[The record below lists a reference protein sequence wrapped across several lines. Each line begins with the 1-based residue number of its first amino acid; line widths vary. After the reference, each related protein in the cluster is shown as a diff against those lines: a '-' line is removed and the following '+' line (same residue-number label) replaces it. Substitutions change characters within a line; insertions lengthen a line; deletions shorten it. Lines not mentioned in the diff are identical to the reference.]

1 MINKEKWI
9 NSLPN
14 AGLKYNEE
22 INQLDHYRWANTIPK
37 KKNLQFCKKI
47 YFHDNYIC

>member
-22 INQLDHYRWANTIPK
+22 INQLI
-37 KKNLQFCKKI
+37 KNI
-47 YFHDNYIC
+47 FHGKNSS